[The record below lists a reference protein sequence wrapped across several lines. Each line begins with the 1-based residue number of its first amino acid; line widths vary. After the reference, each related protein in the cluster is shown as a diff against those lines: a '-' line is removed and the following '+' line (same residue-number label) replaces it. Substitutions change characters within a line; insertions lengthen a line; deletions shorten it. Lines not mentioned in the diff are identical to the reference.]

1 MIHIYEGNGKGKT
14 TCAAGLALRAAG
26 HGIPVIFAQFMKDGS
41 SGEVRMLEQLELVT
55 IVLPKVFYGFYS
67 RMNEQQKKESALEAG
82 RMFQELTEQAFRCC
96 DELPDAGSHT
106 SADTSADT
114 PADGPALLLV
124 MDEVLNAVTYGLLSD
139 EDLLGFLDKVPGRME
154 VVLTGRSSTPEMKQ
168 KADYITSFTKMEH
181 PYDHG
186 IKARSGIEY

>member
-41 SGEVRMLEQLELVT
+41 SGEVRMLEQLEQITV
-55 IVLPKVFYGFYS
+55 VHPKVFYGFYS

-82 RMFQELTEQAFRCC
+82 RMFQELTEQALRRC
-96 DELPDAGSHT
+96 DELPDAGSYT
-106 SADTSADT
+106 SADTLAGDPT
-114 PADGPALLLV
+114 DGPVMLLV
-124 MDEVLNAVTYGLLSD
+124 MDEVLNAVNYGLLSD
-139 EDLLGFLDKVPGRME
+139 EDLLGFLDKVPGSME
-154 VVLTGRSSTPEMKQ
+154 VVLTGKSSTPKMKQ

-186 IKARSGIEY
+186 IKARPGIEY